1 LESIDM
7 RRIASVLALVV
18 TASGF
23 ASAARAQ
30 DVFVKDPVHS
40 EINFVAES
48 RLLDAH
54 GFWEKWDA
62 DIAFNPTAWDK
73 SSVKLTIDTKSVNTR
88 VAMRDNHLR
97 SPAFFAA
104 DSFPQITFVSKIVNK
119 ISDTRL
125 NLTGDLTIR
134 GVTKT
139 ITIPATLVFW
149 DDASKTGRVKGDFT
163 IQRNDFGVGF
173 NPPGNPIANDV
184 AVSFN
189 VTFKPAPSKTAS
201 AAK

>member
-1 LESIDM
+1 M
-7 RRIASVLALVV
+7 RRIVRVLALLVA
-18 TASGF
+18 ASGF
-23 ASAARAQ
+23 AHAAGAQ
-30 DVFVKDPVHS
+30 DLRFVKDAAHS

-54 GFWEKWDA
+54 GFWESWDA
-62 DIAFNPTAWDK
+62 DLMFNPTDWER
-73 SSVKLTIDTKSVNTR
+73 SSVKITIDAKSVNTR
-88 VAMRDNHLR
+88 VAMRDRHLR
-97 SPAFFAA
+97 SNDFFAV

-149 DDASKTGRVKGDFT
+149 DDAAKTGRVKGEFT
-163 IQRNDFGVGF
+163 VQRNDYGVGY
-173 NPPGNPIANDV
+173 NPVGNPIANDV

-189 VTFKPAPSKTAS
+189 LTFRQPP